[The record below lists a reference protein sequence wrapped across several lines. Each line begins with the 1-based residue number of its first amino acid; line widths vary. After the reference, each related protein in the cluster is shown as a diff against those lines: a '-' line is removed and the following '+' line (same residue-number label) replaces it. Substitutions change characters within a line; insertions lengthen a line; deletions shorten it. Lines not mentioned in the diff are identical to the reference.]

1 MQNRHHQL
9 VVILIALFTITQ
21 LVILFTF
28 GYTPYP
34 DSEGYIYLAKES
46 IHYQQFYPV
55 KELINEYPFLWNIGA
70 VNAVVLSLRLFHSII
85 PLLIIY
91 SIMKGATAWFL
102 YEITKTLTS
111 QKTALI
117 TLLIY
122 VFYPANYGE
131 GTSTLSELPFIFFC
145 MLSLWL
151 CINKKWYILGGVILA
166 IANWFRPM
174 AIIFLVALTVYY
186 FYQNRKKMMF
196 PIIGYIA
203 MIILIGSLSFL
214 FKELFLYQ
222 AKTGWMALADYSSQ
236 HSTISMDVRNHQEW
250 NVAQKDAQW
259 KNIFMDWVTDYPM
272 EYVAQIPK
280 KLVNTFVSDNVNMCT
295 FIPDKMEKENM
306 YEEVSMITLLHHFP
320 HYTAVQWL
328 TVFNLLYYYSLLVL
342 LICGLFYSNKEQLLL
357 PVTIITLGTLIL
369 LFFGHGE
376 ARFHIPFMPFIIM
389 VSSLFFIKN
398 TRE

>member
-111 QKTALI
+111 QKAALI

-214 FKELFLYQ
+214 FKGLFLYQ

-250 NVAQKDAQW
+250 DVAQKDAQW
-259 KNIFMDWVTDYPM
+259 KNIFMDWVTDHPM

-342 LICGLFYSNKEQLLL
+342 FICGLFYSNKEQILL

-389 VSSLFFIKN
+389 VSSLFFIKKY
-398 TRE
+398 

>member
-1 MQNRHHQL
+1 MQDRHHQL

-55 KELINEYPFLWNIGA
+55 KELINEYPFLWNVGA

-111 QKTALI
+111 QKAALI

-203 MIILIGSLSFL
+203 MIVLIGSLSFL
-214 FKELFLYQ
+214 LKGYFFTRQRQDGWHLLTIPLSILQYQ
-222 AKTGWMALADYSSQ
+222 WMYG
-236 HSTISMDVRNHQEW
+236 TIRSGM
-250 NVAQKDAQW
+250 
-259 KNIFMDWVTDYPM
+259 
-272 EYVAQIPK
+272 
-280 KLVNTFVSDNVNMCT
+280 
-295 FIPDKMEKENM
+295 
-306 YEEVSMITLLHHFP
+306 
-320 HYTAVQWL
+320 
-328 TVFNLLYYYSLLVL
+328 
-342 LICGLFYSNKEQLLL
+342 
-357 PVTIITLGTLIL
+357 
-369 LFFGHGE
+369 
-376 ARFHIPFMPFIIM
+376 
-389 VSSLFFIKN
+389 
-398 TRE
+398 